1 MTNDHLRASSQ
12 PSFPPPRPA
21 AVAAVTLAAGTPL
34 VLPHAAH
41 AHSGPPPKV
50 AAAQRP
56 GKIPTLPRA
65 DTTRGMRVQ
74 GISATLTGQSP
85 RLRSDGL
92 STGGRAARRERGA
105 SFGR

>member
-1 MTNDHLRASSQ
+1 MTNDHLRQ
-12 PSFPPPRPA
+12 RLPNRRFRRLVPA

-50 AAAQRP
+50 ALAQRP

-65 DTTRGMRVQ
+65 DTTRGMRIQ
-74 GISATLTGQSP
+74 GIGAT
-85 RLRSDGL
+85 
-92 STGGRAARRERGA
+92 
-105 SFGR
+105 